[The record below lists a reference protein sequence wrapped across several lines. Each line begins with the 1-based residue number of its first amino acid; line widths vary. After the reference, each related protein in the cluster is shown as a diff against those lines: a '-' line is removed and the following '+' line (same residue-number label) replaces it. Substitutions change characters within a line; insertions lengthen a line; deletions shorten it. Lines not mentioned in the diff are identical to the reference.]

1 MTTITTINKAIASSF
16 DAGLDKDQVTVEVF
30 GKYADVSLPKAAKMV
45 SAWMKDNG
53 MAVERI
59 SFTAAYYDWL
69 VDADPDTGRTEAE
82 APEFMVEHGSE
93 NTLRH
98 EKAWQKQREL
108 VNRAFTKAL
117 ES

>member
-1 MTTITTINKAIASSF
+1 MTTETTINKAIASSF
-16 DAGLDKDQVTVEVF
+16 DSGLDKDQVIVEVF
-30 GKYADVSLPKAAKMV
+30 GKYADVSLPKATKLVA
-45 SAWMKDNG
+45 AYMKEHG
-53 MAVERI
+53 LAAERV

-69 VDADPDTGRTEAE
+69 VDADPEAGRTEQE
-82 APEFMVEHGSE
+82 AHDFMVEHGSE